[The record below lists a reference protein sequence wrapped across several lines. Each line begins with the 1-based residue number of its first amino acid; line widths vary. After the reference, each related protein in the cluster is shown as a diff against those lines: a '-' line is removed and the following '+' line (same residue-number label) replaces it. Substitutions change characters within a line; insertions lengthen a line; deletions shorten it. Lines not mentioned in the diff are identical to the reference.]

1 MTSSSTF
8 LANQKDTLL
17 LLSRILLVILFVLFG
32 WEKLLDYSGTVKLM
46 NMEGAP
52 LPVISALIAIVLEF
66 FVGIALLIGY
76 QTRPLALLLALYTIG
91 TAIIGHHYWSVPAT
105 DHMNMM
111 IHFYKNLSIAGGLVA
126 LGAAGPGRYSVDR
139 G

>member
-1 MTSSSTF
+1 MPSSSAF
-8 LANQKDTLL
+8 LANQKDALL

-52 LPVISALIAIVLEF
+52 LPAISALVAIVLEF
-66 FVGIALLIGY
+66 FVGIALLIGF
-76 QTRPLALLLALYTIG
+76 QTRPLALVLALYTIG
-91 TAIIGHHYWSVPAT
+91 TAIIGHHYWSVPPA